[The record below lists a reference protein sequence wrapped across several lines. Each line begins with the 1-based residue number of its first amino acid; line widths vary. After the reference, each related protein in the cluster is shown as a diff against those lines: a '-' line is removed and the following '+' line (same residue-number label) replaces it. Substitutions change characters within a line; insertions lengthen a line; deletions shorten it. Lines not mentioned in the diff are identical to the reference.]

1 MSINDED
8 ETVYTINKDTGI
20 AELIMNVE
28 PGEYQLAMRLYD
40 GDLMVGKNEDQ
51 NNSVNFI
58 EGEDAKMDVVPLQAD
73 VKLNLSPLK
82 DQGTFTFTVPAE
94 VIDEVGSAHEL
105 VLIVR
110 LGGDSVPAQE
120 KVLTVRDENGGL

>member
-94 VIDEVGSAHEL
+94 VIDEVGSAM
-105 VLIVR
+105 
-110 LGGDSVPAQE
+110 
-120 KVLTVRDENGGL
+120 NWC